1 MTRFYARVP
10 MMPNDWAGQTHL
22 AVRWRPAEV
31 AGDSQECLSYET
43 NFAPLLNRCKF
54 SQLAGF
60 QSGGPSNQFVPFTGM
75 GIDTSPL
82 NTNFWTRLPSSTSE
96 L

>member
-10 MMPNDWAGQTHL
+10 MMPNDWVGQPHL
-22 AVRWRPAEV
+22 AVRWCPAEV

-43 NFAPLLNRCKF
+43 NFAPLLNRCKC

-60 QSGGPSNQFVPFTGM
+60 KSGGHRISLSR
-75 GIDTSPL
+75 SPA
-82 NTNFWTRLPSSTSE
+82 WASTRVL
-96 L
+96 